1 MSAHRILSGLGAA
14 FYLHIKLAERA
25 LNAKTAAHQLA
36 SRGVFDAMRRTPCLR
51 R

>member
-1 MSAHRILSGLGAA
+1 MSAHSILSGLGAA
-14 FYLHIKLAERA
+14 LYLHIKLAERA

-36 SRGVFDAMRRTPCLR
+36 SRAVFDAMRRIPSSR